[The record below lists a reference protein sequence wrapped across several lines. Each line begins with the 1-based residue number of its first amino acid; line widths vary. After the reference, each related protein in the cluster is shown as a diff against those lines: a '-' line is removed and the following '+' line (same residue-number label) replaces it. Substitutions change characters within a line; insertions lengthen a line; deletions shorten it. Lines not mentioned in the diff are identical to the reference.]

1 MVTLQKTVNM
11 TLQNTLIMVNS
22 NGEDISLLPLSAV
35 TSAAVIITA
44 VILSVVAL
52 VKGVSVTRSQ

>member
-1 MVTLQKTVNM
+1 MVTLQKPVNM

-22 NGEDISLLPLSAV
+22 NGEDISLLPMSAV

-44 VILSVVAL
+44 VVLSVVAL
-52 VKGVSVTRSQ
+52 VKGDPVTRSR